1 MTIKA
6 TPLKTQIKLLAP
18 RKGGYHYLFVDKK
31 IVAQFPK
38 KSKTRLRCTLNKYTF
53 PCGLNHLGNG
63 HFFIILGKEK
73 MKKSNTHFGE
83 EVQFVL
89 EVDPN
94 PLGIEEP
101 EVLTVLLDQDPV
113 AKKQYDQLTDGKKR
127 SLIFGLLKT
136 KNLDVQVQKILGFL
150 EEQAIRKG

>member
-1 MTIKA
+1 
-6 TPLKTQIKLLAP
+6 
-18 RKGGYHYLFVDKK
+18 
-31 IVAQFPK
+31 
-38 KSKTRLRCTLNKYTF
+38 
-53 PCGLNHLGNG
+53 
-63 HFFIILGKEK
+63 
-73 MKKSNTHFGE
+73 MKKSNTQFGE

>member
-1 MTIKA
+1 
-6 TPLKTQIKLLAP
+6 
-18 RKGGYHYLFVDKK
+18 
-31 IVAQFPK
+31 
-38 KSKTRLRCTLNKYTF
+38 
-53 PCGLNHLGNG
+53 
-63 HFFIILGKEK
+63 
-73 MKKSNTHFGE
+73 MKKSNTYLGE

-101 EVLTVLLDQDPV
+101 EALTALLDQDPV
-113 AKKQYDQLTDGKKR
+113 AKEQYDQLTDGKKR

-136 KNLDVQVQKILGFL
+136 KNLDVQAQKILGFL

>member
-1 MTIKA
+1 M
-6 TPLKTQIKLLAP
+6 
-18 RKGGYHYLFVDKK
+18 
-31 IVAQFPK
+31 
-38 KSKTRLRCTLNKYTF
+38 RCTLNKYTF

-73 MKKSNTHFGE
+73 MKKSNTQFGE

-101 EVLTVLLDQDPV
+101 EVLSVLLDQDPV
-113 AKKQYDQLTDGKKR
+113 AKKQYNQLTNGKKGAL
-127 SLIFGLLKT
+127 SLDCSRQKT
-136 KNLDVQVQKILGFL
+136 STYKY
-150 EEQAIRKG
+150 RKSLVFWKSRPFEKDKTVHLCLTLFSNKFKTPI

>member
-1 MTIKA
+1 
-6 TPLKTQIKLLAP
+6 
-18 RKGGYHYLFVDKK
+18 
-31 IVAQFPK
+31 
-38 KSKTRLRCTLNKYTF
+38 
-53 PCGLNHLGNG
+53 
-63 HFFIILGKEK
+63 

-136 KNLDVQVQKILGFL
+136 KNLDVQVQKILGFFGRAGHSKRIKRYTYAL
-150 EEQAIRKG
+150 HLFSN